1 MPDETR
7 KNVVVPYCLECG
19 YPLVSPVSVLANVR
33 QLIAAQPC
41 GHVYHRSCFMAIFR
55 TTPTSEPDME
65 PVLCTYPDCGLHIQ
79 VEQFM
84 VIALGRKTV
93 QVHGDADKVADMQL
107 RLDRADLK
115 IADLT
120 LDVNNTSFRNREL
133 ASSLTRANEACAFY
147 KKKFEEYIQSS
158 RDPVVGPA
166 GFYIYTVARARK
178 FGRQLMLYVR
188 HLLGDE

>member
-55 TTPTSEPDME
+55 TTPTSEPNME

-93 QVHGDADKVADMQL
+93 QFPQP
-107 RLDRADLK
+107 RASHQP
-115 IADLT
+115 
-120 LDVNNTSFRNREL
+120 TSTISYGPLPKEV
-133 ASSLTRANEACAFY
+133 Y
-147 KKKFEEYIQSS
+147 QFEEHIQSS

-166 GFYIYTVARARK
+166 GFYIYTAARARK